1 MSETETAAGAVAW
14 PAPATRAQCWYLIR
28 SDVFRVDRA
37 TGLGGVLQ
45 TLRRQ
50 QRSRVLLSYR
60 LGAYAR
66 GSRGHRTLRAL
77 TAVLHRRWT
86 RTSQVE
92 LPFKVRVGPGLA
104 VRHVIGPVII
114 NSKAVIGAGATIFPD
129 VVLIDDPVLG
139 DRVTLYP
146 GARVQ
151 GPAEVG
157 EGAQVAANGVVVRS
171 VPPGVVVGG
180 VPAKVL
186 EGVATL
192 QVRNMDWEDV
202 LGPYPA

>member
-1 MSETETAAGAVAW
+1 MADSETVVDRAPW
-14 PAPATRAQCWYLIR
+14 PAPSTRAQAWYLIR

-37 TGLGGVLQ
+37 TGVGGVLR
-45 TLRRQ
+45 TLRRHP
-50 QRSRVLLSYR
+50 RSRALLSYR

-66 GSRGHRTLRAL
+66 SGPGHRVLRAA
-77 TAVLHRRWT
+77 TTVLHRRWT

-104 VRHVIGPVII
+104 VRHVIGQVIV
-114 NSKAVIGAGATIFPD
+114 NSKSVIGAGATLFPD

-139 DRVTLYP
+139 DRVALYP

-151 GPAEVG
+151 GPAAIG
-157 EGAQVAANGVVVRS
+157 DGSQVAANGVVVRS

-180 VPAKVL
+180 VPAVVL
-186 EGVATL
+186 EGVSTL
-192 QVRNMDWEDV
+192 QVRNLDWEDV
-202 LGPYPA
+202 LGPYPG